1 MNRINVIRKTAIVG
15 PLFFLFLLHLEA
27 SFIRS
32 SLSQPAQPEGLTL
45 TRAVETALTNNPLI
59 QATVAGRE
67 LAEAKLQ
74 EALSGRLPLLQ
85 VQETFSNSNNPV
97 FVFGSTLEQARFG
110 PQDFQVHSLNNPD
123 SLNNF
128 RTAITLK
135 QPVFNQRQTS
145 TAISQA
151 RFGHEQAEQERES
164 VEQRLRFEVIRAYYG
179 ILIAEARKGV
189 VEEAVRTG
197 EANAKQISD
206 RFEKGLVVQ
215 SDLLAAQVQLA
226 EFRQQKIQAE
236 GDLSIAHAALSTV
249 LGLPVNTSHT
259 VTGLLTKKDFD
270 LPDQEEWIRQAL
282 LHRPDYLRTSLAL
295 QSSKER
301 VHGAK
306 GQFLPRLDL
315 FATYGASGKTLTSS
329 SPDYTISTSLTFN
342 LFDPGRMAR
351 VKQAVAAETMARA
364 EQEQLANHIRL
375 EIVRS
380 YRQYLSAL
388 ERLQVAVQATGQAS
402 ETLRIIQD
410 RYRAGLTTITEVL
423 RSETALVQARM
434 NLVLARYDHYVGYGA
449 LLLHSGRLIDVQAFV
464 S

>member
-1 MNRINVIRKTAIVG
+1 MVSM
-15 PLFFLFLLHLEA
+15 LFFLFLLLLEA
-27 SFIRS
+27 GLTGS
-32 SLSQPAQPEGLTL
+32 SLGQPAQPGGLTL
-45 TRAVETALTNNPLI
+45 ARAVETALANNPLI
-59 QATVAGRE
+59 QATGAGRE

-74 EALSGRLPLLQ
+74 EALSGHFPLLQ
-85 VQETFSNSNNPV
+85 AQETFTNSNNPV
-97 FVFGSTLEQARFG
+97 FVFGSTLEQARFA
-110 PQDFQVHSLNNPD
+110 PQDFQLHSLNNPD

-128 RTAITLK
+128 RTAITLR
-135 QPVFNQRQTS
+135 QPVLNQRQTT

-151 RFGHEQAEQERES
+151 RIGREQSERAREA
-164 VEQRLRFEVIRAYYG
+164 VEQQLRFEVIRAYYG
-179 ILIAEARKGV
+179 ILIAAARKDV
-189 VEEAVRTG
+189 SEEAVRTG
-197 EANAKQISD
+197 EAHVKQISD

-226 EFRQQKIQAE
+226 VFRQQKIQAE
-236 GDLSIAHAALSTV
+236 GDLAIAHAALNTV
-249 LGLPVNTSHT
+249 LGLPVDGSHK
-259 VTGLLTKKDFD
+259 VSGLLTKKDFD
-270 LPDQEEWIRQAL
+270 LPDQEQWIRQAL

-295 QSSKER
+295 QSTKER

-315 FATYGASGKTLTSS
+315 FATYGASGKNLTSS

-342 LFDPGRMAR
+342 LFDPGRKAR
-351 VKQAVAAETMARA
+351 VKQAVAAEAMARA
-364 EQEQLANHIRL
+364 EQEQLANQIRL

-388 ERLQVAVQATGQAS
+388 ERLHVADQAVGQAS

-423 RSETALVQARM
+423 RSETALVQARL
-434 NLVLARYDHYVGYGA
+434 NLILARYDHYVGYGE
-449 LLLHSGRLIDVQAFV
+449 LLLHSGKLVDVQAFA